1 MAKKADEDYKR
12 RQDLEEKFNRFWNK
26 ALKTT
31 DVDYLKRLTTDDLVE
46 LKKAV
51 SNINNL
57 VTLRVTY
64 SFLPL
69 DAIIE
74 RPKAAKPKKTK

>member
-64 SFLPL
+64 GFLPL

>member
-1 MAKKADEDYKR
+1 MENKADIGYS
-12 RQDLEEKFNRFWNK
+12 RQLDLEEKFNRYWNQ
-26 ALKTT
+26 ALKTNGE
-31 DVDYLKRLTTDDLVE
+31 DYLKRLTTDDLVE

-64 SFLPL
+64 GF
-69 DAIIE
+69 IYTI
-74 RPKAAKPKKTK
+74 K